1 MKVKIDDRRRAR
13 IEMLPLIDIVFLL
26 LVFFIYA
33 MMSMAVH
40 RGMNVAL
47 PESSTAGNEKNP
59 KISVSVT
66 ADGSV
71 YVDKASVSPESLTA
85 VLKEKAAGDGQAGA
99 MLLRTANCLIR
110 RCFAFWTR
118 FKWPVSQKSLFKPGR
133 NTTRETPAFCS
144 PCGGRNSR
152 PVVCLGV

>member
-99 MLLRTANCLIR
+99 ML
-110 RCFAFWTR
+110 FADRELPYQTLFRVLDQIQMAGIT
-118 FKWPVSQKSLFKPGR
+118 KISLQARAEHHP
-133 NTTRETPAFCS
+133 
-144 PCGGRNSR
+144 
-152 PVVCLGV
+152 